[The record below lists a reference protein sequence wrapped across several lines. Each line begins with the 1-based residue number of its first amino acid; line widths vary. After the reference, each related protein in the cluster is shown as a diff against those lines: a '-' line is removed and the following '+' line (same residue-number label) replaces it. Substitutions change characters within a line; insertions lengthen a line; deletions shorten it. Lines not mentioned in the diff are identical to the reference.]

1 MGLDPTTGKLVNPPT
16 TTTPTSPHSHNNTEK
31 KEEEEAEQ
39 EKEGKQPGDLQLMK
53 EIDGF
58 LNDDEGR
65 EALDSAEHLKRM
77 LECSDKAGQIHHPV
91 AKKKVPVPI

>member
-1 MGLDPTTGKLVNPPT
+1 MAVNFGGPGVTPNLGSLVSN
-16 TTTPTSPHSHNNTEK
+16 SL
-31 KEEEEAEQ
+31 AL
-39 EKEGKQPGDLQLMK
+39 QPGDLQLMK